1 MDITAVIDSIGRGI
15 ELVGIAVIVI
25 GAALATLTFLLA
37 LVRGGAFDAMYRTY
51 RQGLG
56 RAILLGLEFL
66 VAADIIRTVAIS
78 PTIESAL
85 ALGII
90 VLIRTVL
97 SISLQ
102 VEVDGTV
109 PWRRTAPTSASSGS

>member
-1 MDITAVIDSIGRGI
+1 MDTNALIDAIGRGI
-15 ELVGIAVIVI
+15 ELVGISVIVI
-25 GAALATLTFLLA
+25 GAALATLTFVLG
-37 LVRGGAFDAMYRTY
+37 LVGGGAFEAMYRTY

-90 VLIRTVL
+90 VVVRTVL
-97 SISLQ
+97 SVSLQ
-102 VEVDGTV
+102 VEVDGTL
-109 PWRRTAPTSASSGS
+109 PWRRAAASSTPTGS